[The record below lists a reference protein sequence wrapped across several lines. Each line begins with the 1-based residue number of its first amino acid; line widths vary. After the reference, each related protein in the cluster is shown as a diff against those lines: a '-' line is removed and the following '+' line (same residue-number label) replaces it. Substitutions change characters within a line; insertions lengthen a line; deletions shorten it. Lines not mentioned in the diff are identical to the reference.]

1 MERMLLIVS
10 VEVSDVGN
18 EVFLDAVLTVC
29 TTDAALLD
37 TCMEALHS
45 LEVFAVDVGLA
56 KLEFAGH
63 AGSGVEVLG
72 EDAGSQTVF
81 AVVGPLDGLVDGV
94 VLNQWDNGT
103 EGLLMDDVHILTAVV
118 ENGGSVEIALRAN
131 AMATTEQC
139 GALLDGALYLL
150 GNALEGTLLYQRTH
164 VDGVVLADVAHTDLR
179 HLLDENLGELGLNI
193 LLNIDALGIVADLT
207 VVADT

>member
-1 MERMLLIVS
+1 MERMLLVVS

-37 TCMEALHS
+37 TCVEALHG

-56 KLEFAGH
+56 KLEFAGY
-63 AGSGVEVLG
+63 AGGGVEVFG

-103 EGLLMDDVHILTAVV
+103 DPD
-118 ENGGSVEIALRAN
+118 GSCRERWERRN
-131 AMATTEQC
+131 SP
-139 GALLDGALYLL
+139 
-150 GNALEGTLLYQRTH
+150 
-164 VDGVVLADVAHTDLR
+164 
-179 HLLDENLGELGLNI
+179 
-193 LLNIDALGIVADLT
+193 
-207 VVADT
+207 